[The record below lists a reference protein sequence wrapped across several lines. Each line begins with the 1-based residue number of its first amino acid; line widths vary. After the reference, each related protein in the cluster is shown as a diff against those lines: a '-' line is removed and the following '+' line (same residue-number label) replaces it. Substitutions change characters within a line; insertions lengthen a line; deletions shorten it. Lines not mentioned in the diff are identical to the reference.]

1 MYMEHTERSR
11 HTFKK
16 AGRHTIRQ
24 TDRQCICM
32 RVCPPQGSSVC
43 VRVNYHSISPQIA
56 PSTEGLFNRR
66 VIRDNLSS
74 DSQRGYTVKRQYRC
88 ARKREAMLN
97 SGGHR
102 TVLHLVF
109 DYTQESRTEYQN
121 GYFLRKYIYVC
132 DV

>member
-1 MYMEHTERSR
+1 MYIMYMIMYMYES
-11 HTFKK
+11 F
-16 AGRHTIRQ
+16 
-24 TDRQCICM
+24 
-32 RVCPPQGSSVC
+32 CPPQGSSVC

-88 ARKREAMLN
+88 KRKREAMLN

-102 TVLHLVF
+102 TVLHLMF

-121 GYFLRKYIYVC
+121 GYFLQAIQYIQESICIFRKVYVYV
-132 DV
+132 DYVYD